1 MAPPQ
6 ARLVM
11 SPCTVHVPPR
21 FGVSAR
27 EDCGATAVEY
37 ALMVSL
43 IALVIIGGVTVFG
56 LSVKGLFQLIVATA
70 PFH

>member
-1 MAPPQ
+1 M
-6 ARLVM
+6 ARLQATLILSFRKV
-11 SPCTVHVPPR
+11 R
-21 FGVSAR
+21 ARLLLGFDAR

-37 ALMVSL
+37 GIMVSL

-56 LSVKGLFQLIVATA
+56 SAVKGLFQLIVATA